1 MRIIGKQRLNSGVF
15 DCMAELRICE
25 EDRQRHAC
33 EPLEMQRKVGDDPAG
48 AVAGQQRNATN
59 WHCSEGPPRLVHRLA
74 ELTVA
79 QLRTSVVNR
88 DFVFSVAAECR
99 LKQPHIRL
107 R

>member
-1 MRIIGKQRLNSGVF
+1 LRIIGKQRLDAGVV
-15 DCMAELRICE
+15 DRMAELRICE
-25 EDRQRHAC
+25 EDRQRHAR
-33 EPLEMQRKVGDDPAG
+33 EPLEMQRKVGDDPAR

-59 WHCSEGPPRLVHRLA
+59 WHCGEGPPRLIHRLA

-79 QLRTSVVNR
+79 QLSTSVVNC

-99 LKQPHIRL
+99 LKQPHVRL